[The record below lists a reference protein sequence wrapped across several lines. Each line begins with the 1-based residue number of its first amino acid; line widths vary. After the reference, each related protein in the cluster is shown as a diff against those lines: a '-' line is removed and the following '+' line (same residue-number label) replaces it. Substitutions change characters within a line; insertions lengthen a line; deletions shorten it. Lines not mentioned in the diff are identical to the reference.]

1 MVFNG
6 VRQSTPIEKSKQAK
20 PSKQGKAPSK
30 RQANP
35 APRQAKNN
43 RQSFALVQSTKKAKQ
58 APNGKPKAKKPLR
71 ANLAFRFLP

>member
-6 VRQSTPIEKSKQAK
+6 VRQSTPIEKSKQANPAPRQAK

-35 APRQAKNN
+35 APRQ
-43 RQSFALVQSTKKAKQ
+43 
-58 APNGKPKAKKPLR
+58 GKPKTISKALPQCKALKKQNKPLR
-71 ANLAFRFLP
+71 ASQKQKSP